1 MHCCSGGRQG
11 GAIPTLRASS
21 PDRGHFS
28 RTFAGMAQ
36 RIESG
41 ARMSKDAEFAG
52 RCLDVILAWH
62 GLTSTD
68 KPS

>member
-11 GAIPTLRASS
+11 RAIPTLRASS
-21 PDRGHFS
+21 PDGAHFS
-28 RTFAGMAQ
+28 RAFAGMKQ

-41 ARMSKDAEFAG
+41 ARMSKDAGFAG

-62 GLTSTD
+62 GLISTD
-68 KPS
+68 ESS

>member
-21 PDRGHFS
+21 PDRDHFS
-28 RTFAGMAQ
+28 RTYAGMAQ
-36 RIESG
+36 LIESR

-62 GLTSTD
+62 GLISTD
-68 KPS
+68 EQS